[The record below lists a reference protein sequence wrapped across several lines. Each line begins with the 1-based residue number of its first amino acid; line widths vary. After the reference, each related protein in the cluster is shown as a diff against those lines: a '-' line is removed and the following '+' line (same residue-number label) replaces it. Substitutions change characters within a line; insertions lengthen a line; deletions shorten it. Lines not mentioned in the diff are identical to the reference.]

1 MAVAGG
7 IVAGALVV
15 ALVRVRRAIVLL
27 RAENASL
34 KPYSERFHAL
44 FRFWF
49 VHSSDP
55 FLMLDAE
62 GRFNGAN
69 PAADRLLGIRG
80 RPLAARPLSAFLKED
95 CPAHAAILG
104 MIASGE
110 LVKGKRVKVEPVD
123 GPAVELDLTGM
134 RCGQEWWLLFK
145 K

>member
-1 MAVAGG
+1 
-7 IVAGALVV
+7 
-15 ALVRVRRAIVLL
+15 L

-34 KPYSERFHAL
+34 KPYSERLHAL

-55 FLMLDAE
+55 FLMLDTKS
-62 GRFNGAN
+62 RFNGVN

-104 MIASGE
+104 MIESGE
-110 LVKGKRVKVEPVD
+110 PVRGKRVRVDPVD
-123 GPAVELDLTGM
+123 GPGVEMEMTAVKYGA
-134 RCGQEWWLLFK
+134 EWWIILRTGR
-145 K
+145 